1 MKDAALKEINDN
13 IAVQVRHG
21 RYLTLKTHRMT
32 EMVEKHIQH
41 SVESILDKNEQ
52 PQLVTTLYTI
62 LKELVINGCKANQK
76 RIFFEERNLDI
87 SNPKD
92 YEIGQAEY
100 RKIFS
105 EKMAY
110 EYGLKARSRGFYC
123 LIDFHFDISGLTLEV
138 INNTGIAPQ
147 EERMMREKLKKAMG
161 YNDIAEF
168 YLEQAMAAEQGET
181 AEAEGAGLGIAL
193 IIILLKGENIDP
205 NLFRIVIDGDR
216 TVARLEIPFTKDF
229 ISKRDGGK
237 G

>member
-1 MKDAALKEINDN
+1 VKEAALKQINDN
-13 IAVQVRHG
+13 IAVQVRNG

-41 SVESILDKNEQ
+41 AVESILDKNEQ

-87 SNPKD
+87 TDAKD

-123 LIDFHFDISGLTLEV
+123 LIDFHFDITGVTLEV

-168 YLEQAMAAEQGET
+168 YMEQAMSGDSP
-181 AEAEGAGLGIAL
+181 EAEGAGLGIAL
-193 IIILLKGENIDP
+193 IIILLKGEDIDP

-229 ISKRDGGK
+229 VSKRNAGGK
-237 G
+237 N